1 MQKMYGKI
9 QMVELVCPK
18 CKAKLIIDK
27 NDAIEG
33 NRKRQTVSTER
44 SRTKR
49 GQCQNAIDD
58 VLLSKNK
65 SGGYGTKEYYGTA

>member
-1 MQKMYGKI
+1 MTQLREIENAK
-9 QMVELVCPK
+9 QLVVQN
-18 CKAKLIIDK
+18 A
-27 NDAIEG
+27 
-33 NRKRQTVSTER
+33 TER

-58 VLLSKNK
+58 VLLSKTK